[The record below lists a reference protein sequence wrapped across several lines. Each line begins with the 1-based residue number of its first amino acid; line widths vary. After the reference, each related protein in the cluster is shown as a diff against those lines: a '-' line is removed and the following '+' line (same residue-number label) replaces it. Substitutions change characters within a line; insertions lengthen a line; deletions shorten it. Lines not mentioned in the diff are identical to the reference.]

1 MKMFKKLMAV
11 ALAGVMAL
19 AVLTGCGTSLN
30 GKELIKQM
38 NDQLTYTSMVDPSF
52 KNYKEFKADKEM
64 DAKAET
70 IAKKVA
76 EKAKTQA
83 EIVTV
88 LKSDDVKNILVGKD
102 DTNIYEVSYVKSVSF
117 GSKYY
122 QTNKDMVDLQVID
135 ENATS
140 HFDITAQ
147 VGREVK
153 DAVVGVGFADAT
165 VGGSVYTIV
174 VMKVPTQKIAY
185 LRTIPFNL
193 GIAIRLKHPEL
204 HQMNH

>member
-1 MKMFKKLMAV
+1 MKMFKKLMAI

-30 GKELIKQM
+30 EKEIIKQM
-38 NDQLTYTSMVDPSF
+38 NDELKFGAAFGSTSSTYYG
-52 KNYKEFKADKEM
+52 KYKEFKADKEM
-64 DAKAET
+64 GAKAVT

-76 EKAKTQA
+76 EKATTQA
-83 EIVTV
+83 EITAV
-88 LKSDDVKNILVGKD
+88 LQSDDVKNILVGED
-102 DTNIYEVSYVKSVSF
+102 DTNVYKVSYVKSISY

-122 QTNKDMVDLQVID
+122 QTNKDSLDLTVLWL
-135 ENATS
+135 NAIS
-140 HFDITAQ
+140 RND

-174 VMKVPTQKIAY
+174 VMKVPTQKA
-185 LRTIPFNL
+185 
-193 GIAIRLKHPEL
+193 
-204 HQMNH
+204 

>member
-30 GKELIKQM
+30 EKEIIKQL
-38 NDQLTYTSMVDPSF
+38 NDQLKYNAAVNAPFD
-52 KNYKEFKADKEM
+52 NYKEFKADKEM
-64 DAKAET
+64 GAKAET

-83 EIVTV
+83 EIETV
-88 LKSDDVKNILVGKD
+88 LKSDEVKDILVGKE
-102 DTNIYEVSYVKSVSF
+102 DTNLYEVSYVKSVSY

-122 QTNKDMVDLQVID
+122 QTNKDMYDLSVIQR
-135 ENATS
+135 NAKS
-140 HFDITAQ
+140 HYDSTAL
-147 VGREVK
+147 VGRKVK

-165 VGGSVYTIV
+165 VDGSVYTIV
-174 VMKVPTQKIAY
+174 VMKVPTQKIA
-185 LRTIPFNL
+185 
-193 GIAIRLKHPEL
+193 
-204 HQMNH
+204 

>member
-1 MKMFKKLMAV
+1 MFKKLMAI

-19 AVLTGCGTSLN
+19 AVLTGCGSSLN
-30 GKELIKQM
+30 EKELIKQM
-38 NDQLTYTSMVDPSF
+38 NDELKYAAAYGSTYYS
-52 KNYKEFKADKEM
+52 KYKEFKADKEM

-83 EIVTV
+83 EIEAV
-88 LKSDDVKNILVGKD
+88 LQSVDVKNILVGKD
-102 DTNIYEVSYVKSVSF
+102 DTNVYHVSYVKSVSF

-122 QTNKDMVDLQVID
+122 KTNKDMVDLGAIQS
-135 ENATS
+135 NATS
-140 HFDITAQ
+140 HYDSTAL
-147 VGREVK
+147 VGRETK

-174 VMKVPTQKIAY
+174 VMKVPTQK
-185 LRTIPFNL
+185 
-193 GIAIRLKHPEL
+193 KV
-204 HQMNH
+204 

>member
-30 GKELIKQM
+30 EKELIKQM

-102 DTNIYEVSYVKSVSF
+102 DTNIYNVSYVKSVSY

-122 QTNKDMVDLQVID
+122 KTNKDMVDLQVID
-135 ENATS
+135 ENAKE
-140 HFDITAQ
+140 HFDSTAL

-174 VMKVPTQKIAY
+174 VMKVPTQKIA
-185 LRTIPFNL
+185 
-193 GIAIRLKHPEL
+193 
-204 HQMNH
+204 

>member
-1 MKMFKKLMAV
+1 MERPSLVWVQCETILEDTIMKMFKKLMAI

-30 GKELIKQM
+30 EKELIKQM
-38 NDQLTYTSMVDPSF
+38 NDDLKFRAAFDSAYD
-52 KNYKEFKADKEM
+52 KYKEFKADKEM
-64 DAKAET
+64 GAKAVT

-76 EKAKTQA
+76 ENAKDQA
-83 EIVTV
+83 GIKTV
-88 LKSDDVKNILVGKD
+88 LESDDVKSILVGKD
-102 DTNIYEVSYVKSVSF
+102 DTNVYQVSYVKSISY

-122 QTNKDMVDLQVID
+122 QTNKDSLDLTVLWL
-135 ENATS
+135 NAIS
-140 HFDITAQ
+140 HNDND

-174 VMKVPTQKIAY
+174 VMKVPTQKIA
-185 LRTIPFNL
+185 
-193 GIAIRLKHPEL
+193 
-204 HQMNH
+204 

>member
-147 VGREVK
+147 VDREVK

-174 VMKVPTQKIAY
+174 VMKVPTQKIA
-185 LRTIPFNL
+185 
-193 GIAIRLKHPEL
+193 
-204 HQMNH
+204 

>member
-19 AVLTGCGTSLN
+19 AVLTGCGSSLN

-102 DTNIYEVSYVKSVSF
+102 DTNLYEVSYVKSVSF

-122 QTNKDMVDLQVID
+122 KTNKDMVDLQVID

-174 VMKVPTQKIAY
+174 VMKVPTQKIA
-185 LRTIPFNL
+185 
-193 GIAIRLKHPEL
+193 
-204 HQMNH
+204 

>member
-19 AVLTGCGTSLN
+19 AVLTGCGSTLN
-30 GKELIKQM
+30 EKELIKQM
-38 NDQLTYTSMVDPSF
+38 NDQLTVNSMTNSSYKGF
-52 KNYKEFKADKEM
+52 KEFKADKEM

-83 EIVTV
+83 EIDTV
-88 LKSDDVKNILVGKD
+88 LASAEMKEIVLGKD
-102 DTNIYEVSYVKSVSF
+102 DTNVYMISYVKSVSF

-122 QTNKDMVDLQVID
+122 KTNKDMVDLGVI
-135 ENATS
+135 ENNATRYYDS
-140 HFDITAQ
+140 TAL
-147 VGREVK
+147 VGRETK

-165 VGGSVYTIV
+165 VGDSVYTIV
-174 VMKVPTQKIAY
+174 VMKVPTQKKA
-185 LRTIPFNL
+185 
-193 GIAIRLKHPEL
+193 
-204 HQMNH
+204 

>member
-1 MKMFKKLMAV
+1 MKMLKKLMAI

-30 GKELIKQM
+30 EKELIKQM

-64 DAKAET
+64 GAKAET

-102 DTNIYEVSYVKSVSF
+102 DTNIYNVSYVKSVSY

-122 QTNKDMVDLQVID
+122 KTNKDMVDLQVID
-135 ENATS
+135 ENAKE
-140 HFDITAQ
+140 HFDGTAL

-153 DAVVGVGFADAT
+153 NAVVGVGFADVT
-165 VGGSVYTIV
+165 VGDSVYTIV
-174 VMKVPTQKIAY
+174 VMKVPTQKIA
-185 LRTIPFNL
+185 
-193 GIAIRLKHPEL
+193 
-204 HQMNH
+204 

>member
-19 AVLTGCGTSLN
+19 AVLTGCGSTLN
-30 GKELIKQM
+30 EKELIKQM
-38 NDQLTYTSMVDPSF
+38 NDQLTISSMTNSSYKGF
-52 KNYKEFKADKEM
+52 KEFKADKEM

-83 EIVTV
+83 EIETV
-88 LKSDDVKNILVGKD
+88 LKSDEVKNILVGKD
-102 DTNIYEVSYVKSVSF
+102 DTNVYMVSYVKNVSF

-122 QTNKDMVDLQVID
+122 KTNKDMVDLSVIQQ
-135 ENATS
+135 NAEQHYDS
-140 HFDITAQ
+140 TAL
-147 VGREVK
+147 VGRETK

-165 VGGSVYTIV
+165 VGDSVYTIV
-174 VMKVPTQKIAY
+174 VMKVPTQKKA
-185 LRTIPFNL
+185 
-193 GIAIRLKHPEL
+193 
-204 HQMNH
+204 

>member
-1 MKMFKKLMAV
+1 MKMFKKLMAI

-30 GKELIKQM
+30 EKEIIKQM
-38 NDQLTYTSMVDPSF
+38 NDDLKFRAAFDSAYD
-52 KNYKEFKADKEM
+52 KYKEFKADKEM
-64 DAKAET
+64 GAKAVT

-76 EKAKTQA
+76 ENAKDQA
-83 EIVTV
+83 GIKTV
-88 LKSDDVKNILVGKD
+88 LESDDVKSILVGKE
-102 DTNIYEVSYVKSVSF
+102 DTNVYKVSYVKSISY

-122 QTNKDMVDLQVID
+122 QTNKDSLDLTVLWL
-135 ENATS
+135 NAIS
-140 HFDITAQ
+140 RNDND

-174 VMKVPTQKIAY
+174 VMKVPTQKIA
-185 LRTIPFNL
+185 
-193 GIAIRLKHPEL
+193 
-204 HQMNH
+204 

>member
-19 AVLTGCGTSLN
+19 AVLTGCGSSLN
-30 GKELIKQM
+30 EKELIKQM
-38 NDQLTYTSMVDPSF
+38 NDQLTVNSMTNSSYKGF
-52 KNYKEFKADKEM
+52 KEFKADKEM

-83 EIVTV
+83 EIETV
-88 LKSDDVKNILVGKD
+88 LKSDEMKEIVLGKD
-102 DTNIYEVSYVKSVSF
+102 DTNVYMISYVKSVSF

-122 QTNKDMVDLQVID
+122 KTNKDMVDLGVI
-135 ENATS
+135 ENNATRYYNS
-140 HFDITAQ
+140 TAL
-147 VGREVK
+147 VGRETK

-165 VGGSVYTIV
+165 VGDTVYTIV
-174 VMKVPTQKIAY
+174 VMKVPTQKKA
-185 LRTIPFNL
+185 
-193 GIAIRLKHPEL
+193 
-204 HQMNH
+204 

>member
-19 AVLTGCGTSLN
+19 AVLTGCGSTLN
-30 GKELIKQM
+30 EKELIKQM
-38 NDQLTYTSMVDPSF
+38 NDQLTVNSMVNPSYKGF
-52 KNYKEFKADKEM
+52 KEFKADKEM

-83 EIVTV
+83 EIETV

-102 DTNIYEVSYVKSVSF
+102 DTNVYHVSYVKSVSF

-122 QTNKDMVDLQVID
+122 KTNKDSVDLSVIGS
-135 ENATS
+135 NAEEHRDS
-140 HFDITAQ
+140 TAQ

-165 VGGSVYTIV
+165 VGDSVYTIV
-174 VMKVPTQKIAY
+174 VMKVPTEKKA
-185 LRTIPFNL
+185 
-193 GIAIRLKHPEL
+193 
-204 HQMNH
+204 

>member
-19 AVLTGCGTSLN
+19 AVLTGCGSTLN
-30 GKELIKQM
+30 EKELIKQM
-38 NDQLTYTSMVDPSF
+38 NDQLTVSSMTNSSYKGF
-52 KNYKEFKADKEM
+52 KEFKADKEM
-64 DAKAET
+64 DAKAAT

-83 EIVTV
+83 EIDTV
-88 LKSDDVKNILVGKD
+88 LASAEMKEIVLGKD
-102 DTNIYEVSYVKSVSF
+102 DTNVYMISYVKSVSF

-122 QTNKDMVDLQVID
+122 KTNKDMVDLQVID

-174 VMKVPTQKIAY
+174 VMKVPTQKIA
-185 LRTIPFNL
+185 
-193 GIAIRLKHPEL
+193 
-204 HQMNH
+204 

>member
-19 AVLTGCGTSLN
+19 AVLTGCGSSLN
-30 GKELIKQM
+30 EKELIKQM
-38 NDQLTYTSMVDPSF
+38 NDQLTVSSMTNSSYKGF
-52 KNYKEFKADKEM
+52 KEFKADKEM

-83 EIVTV
+83 EIDTV
-88 LKSDDVKNILVGKD
+88 LASAEMKEIVLGKD
-102 DTNIYEVSYVKSVSF
+102 DTNVYMISYVKSVSF

-122 QTNKDMVDLQVID
+122 KTNKDSVDLSVIGS
-135 ENATS
+135 NAEK
-140 HFDITAQ
+140 HFDSTAQ
-147 VGREVK
+147 MGRETK

-165 VGGSVYTIV
+165 VGDSVYTIV
-174 VMKVPTQKIAY
+174 VMKVPTQKKA
-185 LRTIPFNL
+185 
-193 GIAIRLKHPEL
+193 
-204 HQMNH
+204 